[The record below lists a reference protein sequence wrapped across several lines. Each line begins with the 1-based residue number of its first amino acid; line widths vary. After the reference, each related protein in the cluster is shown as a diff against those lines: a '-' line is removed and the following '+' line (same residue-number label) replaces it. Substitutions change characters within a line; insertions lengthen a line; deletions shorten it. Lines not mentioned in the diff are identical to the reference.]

1 MDLMEI
7 SLLVGVFVASSA
19 LVLLVGRLVGKP
31 STDRRAR
38 QLLGD
43 PAAQP
48 SARTHWIERMAR
60 STRTL
65 ARLSAEEG
73 GDNSALRRRL
83 FNAGLRHPMAPT
95 AFFGMKTAL
104 AMVLPPLMLAALS
117 LSRQP
122 PQGLA
127 LMSILLSVAAL
138 GYYLPNVVV
147 SRMVAQRQQ
156 EIFESFPDALDFM
169 IICMEAGLGI
179 EAALQRVT
187 QELGERSR
195 VLAEELQLVGLEM
208 RAGAPRERALHN
220 LALRTGVE
228 EVEGFVS
235 MIVQAERFGTGIGQ
249 ALRVHADM
257 LRTRRRQ
264 RAEEAAARVATKL
277 LGPLVLMILPALLLV
292 MLGPAMLRIM
302 STLPT
307 VMGN

>member
-1 MDLMEI
+1 MDIMEI

-19 LVLLVGRLVGKP
+19 LVLLVGRLIARPPV
-31 STDRRAR
+31 DQRAR
-38 QLLGD
+38 QLLQEAG
-43 PAAQP
+43 AAP
-48 SARTHWIERMAR
+48 GKTHWIERMAR
-60 STRTL
+60 STRAL
-65 ARLSAEEG
+65 AKLSAEEG

-104 AMVLPPLMLAALS
+104 AMVLPPLLLAALS
-117 LSRQP
+117 LSEHP
-122 PQGLA
+122 PRGQA
-127 LMSILLSVAAL
+127 LMSMLLAAAAL
-138 GYYLPNVVV
+138 GYYLPNAVL
-147 SRMVAQRQQ
+147 SRLVAQRQR

-169 IICMEAGLGI
+169 IICVEAGLGI

-187 QELGERSR
+187 EELVHRSR
-195 VLAEELQLVGLEM
+195 VLAEEFQLVALEM

-235 MIVQAERFGTGIGQ
+235 MLVQAERFGTSIGQ

-264 RAEEAAARVATKL
+264 RAEETAARVGTKL
-277 LGPLVLMILPALLLV
+277 LAPLVFMILPALLLV
-292 MLGPAMLRIM
+292 MLGPAMLRIL
-302 STLPT
+302 STLPSLLKH
-307 VMGN
+307 